1 MFPCNS
7 VVPFIIWESKF
18 HMNTLHYFAF
28 LMITSW
34 ESDVIVC
41 SPEDVDEVAT
51 DVSIVDSSYAIGLI
65 LYMLDNRYR
74 DFSWR

>member
-1 MFPCNS
+1 M
-7 VVPFIIWESKF
+7 
-18 HMNTLHYFAF
+18 
-28 LMITSW
+28 
-34 ESDVIVC
+34 IVC

-74 DFSWR
+74 DFFLEIVGLVADVHLIGFNFKLDIEIIFLRSGGFE

>member
-1 MFPCNS
+1 M
-7 VVPFIIWESKF
+7 
-18 HMNTLHYFAF
+18 
-28 LMITSW
+28 
-34 ESDVIVC
+34 IVC

-74 DFSWR
+74 DFFLEIVGLVVDVHLIGFNFKLDIEIIF

>member
-1 MFPCNS
+1 M
-7 VVPFIIWESKF
+7 
-18 HMNTLHYFAF
+18 
-28 LMITSW
+28 
-34 ESDVIVC
+34 IVC

-74 DFSWR
+74 DFFLEIVGLVVDVHLIGFNFKLDIEIIFLRSGGFE